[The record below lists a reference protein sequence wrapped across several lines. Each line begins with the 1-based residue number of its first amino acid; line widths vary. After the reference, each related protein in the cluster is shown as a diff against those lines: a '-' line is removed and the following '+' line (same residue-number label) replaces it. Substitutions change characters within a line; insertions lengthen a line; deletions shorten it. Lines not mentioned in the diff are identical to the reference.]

1 MLLKCFLFAWFVLC
15 SCHNF
20 LILVV
25 FEIGCKGSAL
35 ERNAQKNSLD
45 KFDYQDYQKGQMTN
59 YGLLCYNLCYLILV
73 FLHIRII
80 DFHGFKC
87 LIKHSCFSC
96 AVARCIFYPRHKM
109 LAITI
114 AVNQF

>member
-45 KFDYQDYQKGQMTN
+45 KFDYQDYQKNQRIF
-59 YGLLCYNLCYLILV
+59 YGLFSNNLCYL
-73 FLHIRII
+73 FLEVLDLWVI
-80 DFHGFKC
+80 DFHKF
-87 LIKHSCFSC
+87 
-96 AVARCIFYPRHKM
+96 
-109 LAITI
+109 
-114 AVNQF
+114 